1 MAKTLQEQLLAMGLT
16 DKKKAKAAEKQKKK
30 NVKEARKG
38 ADIVDEAKV
47 LADKAKQDKLAR
59 DKTLN
64 AEKKAAAEEKAI
76 GAQIKQ
82 LIKMNTIEVDGELA
96 YNFTAGKK
104 IKKIYV
110 NQDIQDR
117 LSRGKLAIASPEQDN
132 KSFVVIPLGAA
143 EKILQR
149 DQDCYIYIAENQS
162 QEVEEDDPYADYQI
176 PDDLMW

>member
-1 MAKTLQEQLLAMGLT
+1 
-16 DKKKAKAAEKQKKK
+16 
-30 NVKEARKG
+30 
-38 ADIVDEAKV
+38 
-47 LADKAKQDKLAR
+47 
-59 DKTLN
+59 
-64 AEKKAAAEEKAI
+64 
-76 GAQIKQ
+76 
-82 LIKMNTIEVDGELA
+82 MNTIKVDGELA